1 MSESTSSCLWAN
13 TAVPDVQAQALH
25 GAVSAD
31 VVIVGAGFTGC
42 AAALA
47 LARRGQRVR
56 VLEARTVGW
65 GASGRTGGQVIPGL
79 KYDPDELEAMFGPEL
94 GPRMVAAA
102 GGVGDEVFGLIE
114 RHGISCDAQ
123 RKGWLQ
129 PAYSAKSLDLAL
141 RRCDSWKRRGADVT
155 PVDRS
160 RMAQLLGTDHY
171 LGGWEDRRA
180 GHVQP
185 MSYVRGLAS
194 AAQRAGA
201 EIHIESPALSL
212 SRQGAKWRVS
222 TPQGSIEADQVLIAT
237 NGYTDRLW
245 PGLARTV
252 VPMMS
257 YQAATV
263 PIPDTLGK
271 SILAEGHA
279 ASDTR
284 RLLWYFRRD
293 AHGRLIMGGRAPYRE
308 DLGAADDNYVR
319 NAVNRLFPQLRST
332 PFEFH
337 WAGRVAMTQDHIP
350 HLNQL
355 DKGLWAALGY
365 NGRGVGMATLLG
377 RLLADLA
384 SGVPAKDMPF
394 PVTSMHPIVGYPF
407 TRLVAR
413 VLVSYYRVRD
423 ELEAA

>member
-1 MSESTSSCLWAN
+1 MPQSTSASLWSN
-13 TAVPDVQAQALH
+13 TAAPDVQSTALQ
-25 GAVSAD
+25 GAVTVD

-42 AAALA
+42 AAALS
-47 LARRGQRVR
+47 LAQRGVRVK
-56 VLEARTVGW
+56 VLEAKTVGW

-79 KYDPDELEAMFGPEL
+79 KYDPDELEAMFGSDL

-114 RHGISCDAQ
+114 RHAISCDAQ

-129 PAYSAKSLDLAL
+129 PAYSTKSLDLAL
-141 RRCDSWKRRGADVT
+141 RRCETWQRRGADVT

-160 RMAQLLGTDHY
+160 RMAQLLGTEHY

-185 MSYVRGLAS
+185 MSYVRGLAL

-201 EIHIESPALSL
+201 EIHIESPARSL
-212 SRQGAKWRVS
+212 TKQGSKWRVS
-222 TPQGSIEADQVLIAT
+222 TPKGSVEADQVLIAT
-237 NGYTDRLW
+237 NGYTDGLW
-245 PGLARTV
+245 PGLSRTV

-263 PIPDTLGK
+263 PISEALGK
-271 SILAEGHA
+271 SILPEGHA

-308 DLGAADDNYVR
+308 DLGADDDNYVR
-319 NAVNRLFPQLRST
+319 TAVNRLYPQLTNT

-355 DKGLWAALGY
+355 DQGLWAALGY

-384 SGVPAKDMPF
+384 SGVPAKDVPF

-423 ELEAA
+423 ELEAT